1 MADKADKAADNT
13 NSTDNVVVDNIRM
26 DAFLQGVFRYVILAI
41 LYIICYLHLYSNSTQ
56 FILFIV
62 IFILN
67 FFTIVFLYKDFLSV
81 PDLSESLFGDSEIPG
96 SGFTKLFT
104 FAILI
109 TLILNIATFGMILAV
124 FDYGKKS
131 TNDYLSYTMT
141 PQNMELLTEF
151 KTWYYRYVLL
161 ISFFT
166 FFIIYSH
173 TTGRLK
179 LMLQNMIG
187 IVLSGAIISI
197 ASYECFL
204 SVKFLRTLLHK
215 RQLYQ

>member
-1 MADKADKAADNT
+1 MPVETVDN
-13 NSTDNVVVDNIRM
+13 NIRM
-26 DAFLQGVFRYVILAI
+26 DTFLTGVFRYAILVI
-41 LYIICYLHLYSNSTQ
+41 LYIICFLFLYNNSTQ

-81 PDLSESLFGDSEIPG
+81 PELATNLIGDSENVGPG
-96 SGFTKLFT
+96 SMFTKLFV

-109 TLILNIATFGMILAV
+109 TLTLNIATFGMILAV
-124 FDYGKKS
+124 FDYGRKS

-141 PQNMELLTEF
+141 PQNMQLLTEF
-151 KTWYYRYVLL
+151 KGWYYCYMVA
-161 ISFFT
+161 IGFFA

-187 IVLSGAIISI
+187 VILSITVIYI
-197 ASYECFL
+197 ASYECAL
-204 SVKFLRTLLHK
+204 
-215 RQLYQ
+215 